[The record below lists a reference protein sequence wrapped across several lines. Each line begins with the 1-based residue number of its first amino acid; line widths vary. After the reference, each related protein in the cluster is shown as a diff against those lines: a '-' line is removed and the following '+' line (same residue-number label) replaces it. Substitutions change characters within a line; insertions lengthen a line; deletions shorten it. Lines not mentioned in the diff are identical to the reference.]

1 MTYLELFLQNVLMAL
16 QAFGGAMATLPA
28 LDKLQ
33 WMDSA
38 TLAHLAAI
46 GQASPGPNMLLLP
59 LVGWKVLGIPGAL
72 IAALGFCLPSAALVL
87 ALHSRW
93 SKVKNSPW
101 KVAISSALV
110 PLGAAAIMAS
120 TLTFGRIANVS
131 LAGLVVVML
140 VALASMKTKTPPVL
154 FIALGGLIGMLGI
167 L

>member
-72 IAALGFCLPSAALVL
+72 IAALGFCLPSAFLVL
-87 ALHSRW
+87 VLHRRW
-93 SKVKNSPW
+93 SKVKTSPW
-101 KVAISSALV
+101 KTAISSALV
-110 PLGAAAIMAS
+110 PLGVAAIIAS
-120 TLTFGRIANVS
+120 TLTFGRIAQVS
-131 LAGLVVVML
+131 LPGLGLVLL
-140 VALASMKTKTPPVL
+140 VAVISMRTKVPPVL
-154 FIALGGLIGMLGI
+154 LIALGALIGMLGI